1 MSKFSK
7 DSFLITKNYINLPAE
22 TSVVILFYF
31 YTRIKD
37 PEFLM
42 LREKTAADVL
52 GLKGRI
58 IIAKEGIN
66 VTLEGSKEMIERYIN
81 HLKGDKRFK
90 KIDVKWSIG
99 NGNVFPKLQVKIR
112 DEIVSQKFGKHIN
125 PQTLTGRHL
134 SAKELYK
141 WYREQ
146 KDDFIILDMRSKYE
160 TMCGVFDKTID
171 IDVEASRDLVKSKE
185 LEGIKKAEA
194 EGKKIVTVCTGGV
207 RCEKMSA
214 YLIDIG
220 LNKKNVYQLQGG
232 IHSYMQ
238 EFPAEDFQGTLYTFD
253 GRKTM
258 HFGGERKIIGKCF
271 KCDISSEEVY
281 DVLDD
286 DIHEHQRIICGN
298 CVLDFPSARRGNIY
312 RNKISN

>member
-1 MSKFSK
+1 
-7 DSFLITKNYINLPAE
+7 
-22 TSVVILFYF
+22 
-31 YTRIKD
+31 
-37 PEFLM
+37 
-42 LREKTAADVL
+42 
-52 GLKGRI
+52 
-58 IIAKEGIN
+58 
-66 VTLEGSKEMIERYIN
+66 
-81 HLKGDKRFK
+81 
-90 KIDVKWSIG
+90 
-99 NGNVFPKLQVKIR
+99 
-112 DEIVSQKFGKHIN
+112 
-125 PQTLTGRHL
+125 
-134 SAKELYK
+134 
-141 WYREQ
+141 
-146 KDDFIILDMRSKYE
+146 
-160 TMCGVFDKTID
+160 
-171 IDVEASRDLVKSKE
+171 
-185 LEGIKKAEA
+185 
-194 EGKKIVTVCTGGV
+194 
-207 RCEKMSA
+207 MSA